1 MELPKEY
8 RKIKIRYLGSMARI
22 ALLEDRA
29 VLALG
34 SDPFKAAIDA
44 SLDKMGA
51 EPDSQQA
58 KLLQLCGKGP
68 AAFSVDLAPLAKLAW
83 PLLSGAAENPN
94 AAEGMP
100 LASLPSTQKLVSLLG
115 PEVAVFEPDQ
125 DGLLLKSRGKIP
137 FVTKIFAV
145 YPMLGI
151 LFMGL

>member
-1 MELPKEY
+1 
-8 RKIKIRYLGSMARI
+8 
-22 ALLEDRA
+22 
-29 VLALG
+29 
-34 SDPFKAAIDA
+34 
-44 SLDKMGA
+44 
-51 EPDSQQA
+51 
-58 KLLQLCGKGP
+58 
-68 AAFSVDLAPLAKLAW
+68 
-83 PLLSGAAENPN
+83 
-94 AAEGMP
+94 MP